1 MDYERQDY
9 EKAVEVIRQYTDL
22 KPEVGLV
29 LGSGLGGLANQLEKS
44 VSISYKDIPKWPTS
58 TVHGHQGKLVV
69 GYLEGKCVV
78 CQQGRA
84 HFYEGYS
91 LEECTFP
98 IRVMKFLGVKSIILT
113 NAAGG
118 LDKSYQIGD
127 IMMLNDHIN
136 FLGMSGMNPLM
147 GNNDDSL
154 GPRFPGMSHTY
165 DKHLRDLSKKVAA
178 EYKLPMRE
186 GVYVGLSGP
195 FFETPAEVR
204 MLRVIGGDA
213 AGMSTVNEVLVA
225 RHMGLRVLAFSGITN
240 SSIDEL
246 DSMGDANHEEV
257 LEAGMLITPRL
268 IALVRGVLRAM

>member
-29 LGSGLGGLANQLEKS
+29 LGSGLGGLANQLENS

-58 TVHGHQGKLVV
+58 TVHGHQGKLVI

-91 LEECTFP
+91 AQECTFP
-98 IRVMKFLGVKSIILT
+98 IRVMKFLGIKNIILT

-118 LDKSYQIGD
+118 LDKNHQVGD

-147 GNNDDSL
+147 GKNDDSL

-165 DKHLRDLSKKVAA
+165 DKELRNISKKVAT
-178 EYKLPMRE
+178 EYNIPMRE

-204 MLRVIGGDA
+204 MLRVIGGNA

-225 RHMGLRVLAFSGITN
+225 RHMGLKVLAFSGITN
-240 SSIDEL
+240 RAIDEL
-246 DSMGDANHEEV
+246 DSKGDANHEEV

-268 IALVRGVLRAM
+268 TALIRGVLRAM